1 MKRTLLIAAMLLA
14 SAGVFA
20 QEQESVNSLSE
31 RYERLVRNLGYD
43 GVGIETVLDK
53 WEAIDASDGRM
64 LEARFNYW
72 FTKSRHSE
80 IVSSKQKKY
89 PGQEPMM
96 VLKDKDSTEVYYY
109 EEFFFDDEMFGK
121 AMSAIDKAC
130 TLHPEQIGYRFDKV
144 NALLAYEKGYTEM
157 TEEELLKIIADD
169 AQKTSP
175 WKAGDSELTPDEFPG
190 MIQEYCYILYNQ
202 GTATSLSTFRIISER
217 MARLYPAKLD
227 FTCNLGSYW
236 ITAHSNY
243 KKAIK
248 TFEKVLKIDPKNE
261 NALKNC
267 IIAARRMGDNK
278 LAGKYQLE
286 LAKINSS
293 K

>member
-1 MKRTLLIAAMLLA
+1 MKRTLIFAAMLLA
-14 SAGVFA
+14 SASALA
-20 QEQESVNSLSE
+20 QESIQSLNE

-43 GVGIETVLDK
+43 GVGIETILDK
-53 WEAIDASDGRM
+53 WEELDPTDGRM

-72 FTKSRHSE
+72 FVKSRQSD
-80 IVSSKQKKY
+80 IVPNKQSSYLGNAPVMK
-89 PGQEPMM
+89 
-96 VLKDKDSTEVYYY
+96 LKDKDSTDVYYF

-130 TLHPEQIGYRFDKV
+130 SLHPEQIGYRLDKI
-144 NALLAYEKGYTEM
+144 NALLAYEKGSTDM
-157 TEEELLKIIADD
+157 TEQELLQLIAENS
-169 AQKTSP
+169 KRTLP
-175 WKAGDSELTPDEFPG
+175 WKAGDSDLLPEEFTG
-190 MIQEYCYILYNQ
+190 MIQEYCFILYRQN
-202 GTATSLSTFRIISER
+202 THTSLESFRVISEK
-217 MARLYPAKLD
+217 MARLYPKNTV
-227 FTCNLGSYW
+227 FQCNLGSYW

-248 TFEKVLKIDPKNE
+248 IFEKVLKTEPANE

-267 IIAARRMGDNK
+267 IIAARKMGDSK

-286 LAKINSS
+286 LAKINSA